1 MIVLNYTELNKLHG
15 VMRSKKKRKEKEHF
29 EQKNGNNKSCLSLL
43 CTFSTTFLFKIKLR
57 NRPSNYTL

>member
-29 EQKNGNNKSCLSLL
+29 EQKNGNARQVKRGRVNQFLDRLICDGQLL
-43 CTFSTTFLFKIKLR
+43 FNT
-57 NRPSNYTL
+57 